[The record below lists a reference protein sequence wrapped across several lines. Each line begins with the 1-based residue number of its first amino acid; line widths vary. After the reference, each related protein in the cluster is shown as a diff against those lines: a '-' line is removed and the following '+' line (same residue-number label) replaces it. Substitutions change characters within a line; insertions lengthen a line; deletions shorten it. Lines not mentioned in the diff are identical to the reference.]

1 MLLNKETLR
10 FCVCVI
16 VLSLSATAH
25 GADVKFDE
33 SGLKINSD
41 SGSASV
47 AIGGRIHFD
56 NLRSGDELF
65 GDETEVRRLRL
76 DMTTKLGDN
85 VRVKLDREFAPRRSG
100 WRNAWIELRQNN
112 IRLKLGQFVSPV
124 STEDLMESNDLA
136 FPDRSLTASLSSG
149 FRKGASLTYRGKEYS
164 LIGAV
169 MTNPISDSSRRD
181 DGTSIIARGIAY
193 PIRSSDEV
201 LHFAVSAERRQLKN
215 DAFSDIRSGHEIS
228 LRQQRF
234 LETDKIENADNYT
247 TLNAETA
254 YYKGQTLFQSQI
266 SHRQLS
272 VEGKNQTARAGYIQA
287 SYLFGEARRRYSRTS
302 GAFGAIEPKSKSGAF
317 EISARLSELKIANVG
332 SEKAL
337 SAAASWYL
345 TKNLRLTSALTH
357 NSITENIQPKKLRGT
372 SLQSRFQVRF

>member
-1 MLLNKETLR
+1 
-10 FCVCVI
+10 
-16 VLSLSATAH
+16 
-25 GADVKFDE
+25 
-33 SGLKINSD
+33 
-41 SGSASV
+41 
-47 AIGGRIHFD
+47 
-56 NLRSGDELF
+56 
-65 GDETEVRRLRL
+65 
-76 DMTTKLGDN
+76 
-85 VRVKLDREFAPRRSG
+85 
-100 WRNAWIELRQNN
+100 
-112 IRLKLGQFVSPV
+112 
-124 STEDLMESNDLA
+124 
-136 FPDRSLTASLSSG
+136 
-149 FRKGASLTYRGKEYS
+149 
-164 LIGAV
+164 

-247 TLNAETA
+247 TLN
-254 YYKGQTLFQSQI
+254 
-266 SHRQLS
+266 
-272 VEGKNQTARAGYIQA
+272 
-287 SYLFGEARRRYSRTS
+287 FGEARRRYSRTS